1 MVRRIKTHHTADVIK
16 GNRAPNDLDKQ
27 LEFDPVELSLI
38 TGGVIFE
45 GRIVHINDQN
55 RWALGV
61 GDQHLPWVLMNNSD
75 DLDVVNDGGDPTTEA
90 DAWKASTP
98 SGEAKAVCVIGSE
111 FEVTEFDT
119 SRTYLNNDPLTAPP
133 STGVGSTML
142 STSGVLTN
150 SNVAYGSDCIV
161 GIVTE
166 ARTPTS
172 PKNSNQR
179 PSLKFMG
186 YFLPKLP

>member
-1 MVRRIKTHHTADVIK
+1 MARRIKTHHTMDVIK
-16 GNRAPNDLDKQ
+16 GNRPPNDLDKA
-27 LEFDPVELSLI
+27 LEFDPVEVALI
-38 TGGVIFE
+38 EGGIIFE

-55 RWALGV
+55 RWSLGV
-61 GDQHLPWVLMNNSD
+61 GDTHLPWVLFNNSD
-75 DLDVVNDGGDPTTEA
+75 DLDVVNDGGDPATEP
-90 DAWKASTP
+90 DAWKASSP
-98 SGEAKAVCVIGSE
+98 SGEMKAICVIGSE

-119 SRTYLNNDPLTAPP
+119 SRTYLANDPLTAPP

-142 STSGVLTN
+142 TTSGVLTN
-150 SNVAYGSDCIV
+150 ASVTYGGDCVV

-172 PKNSNQR
+172 AKNSNFR

-186 YFLPKLP
+186 YFLPKL